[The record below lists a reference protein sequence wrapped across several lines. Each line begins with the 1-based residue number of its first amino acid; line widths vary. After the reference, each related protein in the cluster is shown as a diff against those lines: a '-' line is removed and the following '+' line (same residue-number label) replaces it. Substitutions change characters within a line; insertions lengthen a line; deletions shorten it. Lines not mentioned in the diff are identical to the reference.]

1 MEEITEKKAIEMI
14 EQDRKE
20 IQKIIEEGGRIT
32 KTIIEDK
39 NKIITTIKI
48 EPINGK
54 TTSSTTIQNKDN
66 ITISCL

>member
-48 EPINGK
+48 EPVNAK

>member
-1 MEEITEKKAIEMI
+1 MEEITEKQAIEMF

-20 IQKIIEEGGRIT
+20 IQK
-32 KTIIEDK
+32 IIEDK

-48 EPINGK
+48 EPVNGK

>member
-48 EPINGK
+48 EPVNGK

>member
-48 EPINGK
+48 KPINGK

>member
-48 EPINGK
+48 EPVNGK

-66 ITISCL
+66 ITITCL

>member
-1 MEEITEKKAIEMI
+1 MEEITEKKAREII
-14 EQDRKE
+14 GQDRKE
-20 IQKIIEEGGRIT
+20 IKKIIDEGGKII

-48 EPINGK
+48 EPVNGE
-54 TTSSTTIQNKDN
+54 TTSSTIIQNKDN

>member
-48 EPINGK
+48 EPVKGK

>member
-39 NKIITTIKI
+39 TKIITTIKI
-48 EPINGK
+48 EPVNGK

>member
-48 EPINGK
+48 EPVNGK

-66 ITISCL
+66 ITIRCL

>member
-48 EPINGK
+48 EPVNGES
-54 TTSSTTIQNKDN
+54 TSSMIIQNKDN